1 MLSTP
6 APSACCS
13 ASSVHGGGRGA
24 DGALQLRK
32 AERGGV
38 RVVRLYQTGVAH
50 ARAVALSTG
59 GWART
64 DAVEVEPEV
73 QGGALVTWP
82 PPAVVRYMEEGGE
95 LRQLAV

>member
-1 MLSTP
+1 MAEEEAQMALSSC
-6 APSACCS
+6 AKLSAAACGS
-13 ASSVHGGGRGA
+13 F
-24 DGALQLRK
+24 
-32 AERGGV
+32 
-38 RVVRLYQTGVAH
+38 RLYETYVAH

-64 DAVEVEPEV
+64 DAVEVEPEG